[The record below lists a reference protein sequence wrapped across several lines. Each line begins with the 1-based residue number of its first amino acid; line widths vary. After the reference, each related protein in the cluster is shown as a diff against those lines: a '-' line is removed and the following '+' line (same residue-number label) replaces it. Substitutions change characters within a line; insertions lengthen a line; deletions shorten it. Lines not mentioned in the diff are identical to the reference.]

1 MGADLVVT
9 AVCRVIYLVYFVV
22 TVLAVVQNGFMFL
35 PHTTEMTETQLLF
48 PPRVCFPL
56 PANATMAADCPNE
69 VCRHGGAGSLLKHG
83 CVGSFVYIAS
93 SLCLIFAALTMAAF
107 AAADLRSR
115 YGRGASRAMV
125 SGMGLVLAVVF
136 LQAALATI
144 CAARETTDFLIAARA
159 AWAGDA
165 REPTVIEK
173 PGAGVLWAAVGL
185 SVIASFLTLADA
197 IKIGRL
203 ANASER
209 PSRIEKGSRPAEVA
223 PLDKL

>member
-1 MGADLVVT
+1 MSYIPTGKYHYFFV
-9 AVCRVIYLVYFVV
+9 RVFLLGRNK
-22 TVLAVVQNGFMFL
+22 LAV
-35 PHTTEMTETQLLF
+35 
-48 PPRVCFPL
+48 
-56 PANATMAADCPNE
+56 
-69 VCRHGGAGSLLKHG
+69 
-83 CVGSFVYIAS
+83 
-93 SLCLIFAALTMAAF
+93 
-107 AAADLRSR
+107 LRRRSE
-115 YGRGASRAMV
+115 GRGASRAMV

-209 PSRIEKGSRPAEVA
+209 PSRIEKGARPAEVA
-223 PLDKL
+223 PPDKL